1 MNVQQEGLGLCQKC
15 GTPIMQAI
23 NQPGV
28 KGMCFGCSEDG
39 KPKTG
44 HTTRV
49 ASETGAGLAGRVE
62 LEELEHSVG
71 VASHVVHDVD
81 AVRKAIA
88 DKAKGIG
95 VTKTLQPAP
104 SSSSELIITVSI
116 EELLSHGITTTLLQL
131 AYDAIDNMPPCPTL
145 KETKKAIRLQEDIE
159 RLLKAEGD
167 TDAK

>member
-49 ASETGAGLAGRVE
+49 ASETGTGLAGRVE

-71 VASHVVHDVD
+71 AASHIVHDVD

-88 DKAKGIG
+88 EKAKGVVMPTAVVEPPPNG
-95 VTKTLQPAP
+95 
-104 SSSSELIITVSI
+104 ELTITVSI
-116 EELLSHGITTTLLQL
+116 EELLVHGITTTLLQL
-131 AYDAIDNMPPCPTL
+131 TYDAIDNMPPCATL
-145 KETKKAIRLQEDIE
+145 RETKKAIRLQEDID
-159 RLLKAEGD
+159 RLLKAKGD